1 MSITV
6 LNYLDQTLVNN
17 ITEQAQRKAE
27 NARVAEET
35 AQILT
40 SDDFA
45 AVLEETLQSFT
56 NTQNTSSAATC
67 PEDLNT
73 IFAEASSTY
82 NVSEQLLKAI
92 AKTESNFNA
101 SAVSSAGAVGIMQLM
116 PSTAE
121 SLGVSNSYDPQ
132 ENIMGG
138 ANLISQLLT
147 KYSGN
152 VSLAL
157 AAYNSGSANVDKY
170 DGIPPFT
177 ETQNYVEKVLSYMQ
191 EDITVPSAAADNT
204 VASDSSDSS
213 NVTSIFDLTGSARE
227 KANEI
232 IGTYLSSHNVSM
244 DMLVTLAEH
253 LKTKA
258 NEASGLGQEL
268 TVSVL
273 SGPNSPDKDTV

>member
-35 AQILT
+35 AQVLT

-45 AVLEETLQSFT
+45 AVLEETLHSFS
-56 NTQNTSSAATC
+56 NTQNTSSSAAC

-92 AKTESNFNA
+92 AKTESNFNS

-121 SLGVSNSYDPQ
+121 SLGVSDSYDPH

-157 AAYNSGSANVDKY
+157 AAYNAGSANVDKY

-191 EDITVPSAAADNT
+191 ENISVPSAATDSSA
-204 VASDSSDSS
+204 VSDSSASS

-232 IGTYLSSHNVSM
+232 IGSYLSAHNVSM

-258 NEASGLGQEL
+258 NEAAGLGQEL

-273 SGPNSPDKDTV
+273 PGSNDTDTV